1 MPKIDS
7 KGIRGTAASIGNVA
21 MHGVIGGSGEQR
33 TNGWKMRSL
42 AVKLNLAVNGRGENA
57 MPISVSPEAE
67 AKARQIPDFSARL
80 ERFINDQFDLEQWR
94 RRRTKSEVL
103 AVVEEGLCEGAD
115 LRVAETDRATLF
127 ARLRSLN
134 ERLSHGQ

>member
-1 MPKIDS
+1 
-7 KGIRGTAASIGNVA
+7 
-21 MHGVIGGSGEQR
+21 
-33 TNGWKMRSL
+33 
-42 AVKLNLAVNGRGENA
+42 

-127 ARLRSLN
+127 AAAAVL
-134 ERLSHGQ
+134 ERETVHGQ

>member
-1 MPKIDS
+1 
-7 KGIRGTAASIGNVA
+7 
-21 MHGVIGGSGEQR
+21 
-33 TNGWKMRSL
+33 
-42 AVKLNLAVNGRGENA
+42 